1 MKILKVEQPGQTT
14 TTGPVLR
21 LETGQRL
28 AAISLSDAR
37 PGERAMLSVAGGQ
50 LQVTT
55 QHPLKAG
62 QAIDLVVTR
71 LGEQVHLRP
80 LAPPPDPR
88 QLDQAQL
95 TRNLL
100 QALARLPPSGATG
113 TAAPQAGAPPAVTG
127 MGTPPPAVPPGAGT
141 GTGNA
146 TGNAGAPT
154 RAPGGSL
161 ATNGQNAMPPAQ
173 STQPANPPGTHRQ
186 TGASQ
191 PSIPASVLQAAQSS
205 GTAGSTESV
214 MRAALARAST
224 SASQPMTQANTPTS
238 GQAAPTAPA
247 QTIPPGLNGLLP
259 LLSALREPRLIQG
272 LVAGW
277 LATPANPAKQPNPLA
292 GVGGP
297 MPAPGGQGQG
307 FMETPLGTMLQQA
320 ARSLRSQPDLA
331 PRDPATRQATLEF
344 MQRLG
349 EQVERSQLATA
360 LSQGAAGAAAGAQTG
375 PNQPTWLLEIPMQL
389 ANEAHTLRLSI
400 REEDDSGEAQSGGGR
415 WRIDLAM
422 EWPRLGPLH
431 AALVMRGER
440 IDVDL
445 FADQPETVSVL
456 ETTRPTLARGLADA
470 GFTPGRLAAHPGPPP
485 VSAQARLEP
494 DTASAAGD
502 SAPQGFLS
510 EQA

>member
-14 TTGPVLR
+14 TAGPVLR

-80 LAPPPDPR
+80 LGPPPDPR

-100 QALARLPPSGATG
+100 QALARLPTSGAGIATTPNVSPNLGMSPTTPGTG
-113 TAAPQAGAPPAVTG
+113 TAPATPPGSPTQAPSGSSTGNAPNTLRP
-127 MGTPPPAVPPGAGT
+127 GTPP
-141 GTGNA
+141 N
-146 TGNAGAPT
+146 
-154 RAPGGSL
+154 
-161 ATNGQNAMPPAQ
+161 QAMP
-173 STQPANPPGTHRQ
+173 RQ
-186 TGASQ
+186 ASGASG
-191 PSIPASVLQAAQSS
+191 PTAASIPASVFQATRSS
-205 GTAGSTESV
+205 IAAGPTESL
-214 MRAALARAST
+214 MRAALAQTST
-224 SASQPMTQANTPTS
+224 TGSQPTTGANAPPP
-238 GQAAPTAPA
+238 GQATTTAPA

-272 LVAGW
+272 LVSGW
-277 LATPANPAKQPNPLA
+277 LATPTNPAKQPNPLA

-297 MPAPGGQGQG
+297 MPAPAGQGQG
-307 FMETPLGTMLQQA
+307 FMETPLGTLLQQA

-331 PRDPATRQATLEF
+331 PRDPAARQATLEF

-360 LSQGAAGAAAGAQTG
+360 LSQGAAGAAAGTQTG
-375 PNQPTWLLEIPMQL
+375 PNQPTWLLEIPLQL

-400 REEDDSGEAQSGGGR
+400 REEDHSGEAHMGGGR

-422 EWPRLGPLH
+422 EWPQLGPLH
-431 AALVMRGER
+431 AAVVMQGEQ

-445 FADQPETVSVL
+445 FADQPETVPVL
-456 ETTRPTLARGLADA
+456 ETTRPTLARALADA
-470 GFTPGRLAAHPGPPP
+470 GFTPGRLGAYPGPPP
-485 VSAQARLEP
+485 ASAQARLEP
-494 DTASAAGD
+494 DTATAAGD
-502 SAPQGFLS
+502 SAPRGFLS

>member
-14 TTGPVLR
+14 TAGPVLR

-37 PGERAMLSVAGGQ
+37 PGDRAMLSVAGGQ

-80 LAPPPDPR
+80 LGPPPDPR

-100 QALARLPPSGATG
+100 QALARLPTSSASGATTPNLG
-113 TAAPQAGAPPAVTG
+113 PNVRMPATAAG
-127 MGTPPPAVPPGAGT
+127 MGTASPAPANSPPQAPIGT
-141 GTGNA
+141 STGNA
-146 TGNAGAPT
+146 PNASL
-154 RAPGGSL
+154 PG
-161 ATNGQNAMPPAQ
+161 
-173 STQPANPPGTHRQ
+173 TQPPPSTARQAGGT
-186 TGASQ
+186 ASAA
-191 PSIPASVLQAAQSS
+191 IPASVFQATRPS
-205 GTAGSTESV
+205 GTAASTESL
-214 MRAALARAST
+214 MRAAFAQTAK
-224 SASQPMTQANTPTS
+224 PGTQAMTPANAPPSGEATPT
-238 GQAAPTAPA
+238 TPA
-247 QTIPPGLNGLLP
+247 QAIPPGLNGLLP

-292 GVGGP
+292 AVGGV
-297 MPAPGGQGQG
+297 MPAPAGQGQGQGQGQG
-307 FMETPLGTMLQQA
+307 FMETPLGTLLQQA

-331 PRDPATRQATLEF
+331 PRDPAARQATLEF

-360 LSQGAAGAAAGAQTG
+360 LSQGAAGAAAGTQTG
-375 PNQPTWLLEIPMQL
+375 PNQPTWLLEIPLQL
-389 ANEAHTLRLSI
+389 ANEAHALRLSI
-400 REEDDSGEAQSGGGR
+400 REEDESGEAQSGGGR

-422 EWPRLGPLH
+422 AWPQLGPLH
-431 AALVMRGER
+431 AALVMQGER
-440 IDVDL
+440 IDIDF
-445 FADQPETVSVL
+445 FADQPETIAIL
-456 ETTRPTLARGLADA
+456 EATRPTLARGLADA
-470 GFTPGRLAAHPGPPP
+470 GFTPGRLGAHPGPPP
-485 VSAQARLEP
+485 ASAQARLDP
-494 DTASAAGD
+494 DTATAAGD